1 MIKRASKTKQ
11 ILAYIA
17 KNPNAKPKEIGLA
30 LNIPNTYVSTVMWN
44 AKRQAK
50 VVDKAK
56 EEHRKIINDTL
67 EKWKTIA
74 IGTSD
79 KPLEDTVTNVSDIT
93 YAITMGRAKE
103 RIESSQDYSI
113 PTNDPV
119 NHPSHYKV
127 GGIETID
134 FIEAKK
140 LNYNL
145 GNVVKYLTRADHKG
159 NRLQDLR
166 KAQWYLER
174 EIWNVE
180 NKRKTT

>member
-1 MIKRASKTKQ
+1 MGRKVSKSKQ
-11 ILAYIA
+11 ILAYVS

-30 LNIPNTYVSTVMWN
+30 LGIQNAYVSTVMWN
-44 AKRQAK
+44 AKRK
-50 VVDKAK
+50 SSVVDKATK
-56 EEHRKIINDTL
+56 EHLDHIHKTL
-67 EKWKTIA
+67 EKWKTLA
-74 IGTSD
+74 VGTSG
-79 KPLEDTVTNVSDIT
+79 KPLATDIKTGVEPDRMSDIT

-103 RIESSQDYSI
+103 RIESSQDYHL

-159 NRLQDLR
+159 NRKQDLE
-166 KAQWYLER
+166 KALWYLSR
-174 EIWNVE
+174 EIDSS
-180 NKRKTT
+180 T